1 MPTQSLLAVFSTL
14 VVSLWGAGTLRAQ
27 ADRFARFEPGLIVET
42 GARMGACDVIT
53 FTPDGHYVMA
63 VGDDKVVR
71 IWEHTERGID
81 PRSVGVLRWS
91 IFREQRGNIY
101 ALAISP
107 DKENR
112 LVAVGGLGVRAGAG
126 TVALLDRRTG
136 EVKKALA
143 DPQANEFAVWCVA
156 FSPSG
161 DRIVFGKGDGQVG
174 VWDLK
179 AEAGKDI
186 IRLGRHERSDKSP
199 GNKVRLVAFPSE
211 DQVVS
216 VAEDGQLLQWNVAD
230 PKAAPKVLHRFGT
243 AHLWQARIDPQ
254 RRVIGVISQRDQVK
268 VAVYSLTSGTATTLQ
283 LADGAQPH
291 SLALDAAGERLA
303 VATWTNPL
311 LKEKTGGAQVRI
323 FDLRRPDQ
331 PPQAGPRSN
340 YYMDALAFA
349 PSPPP
354 PLPRGERVDRLAIA
368 GGADHEVTLW
378 DLKKPAAGPISKIV
392 SAGSCL
398 WGAAFSKDGRYV
410 GFLDQVDIY
419 STDVNKRGKGAWR
432 VFDLQK
438 RTWAPPAVPFESVR
452 PIESAGGWKLQF
464 TADPQVW
471 NAVSPSGTAYSLPLD
486 PGADALPRCY
496 TFLPGTVPRVAVG
509 HFWGVSIFELT
520 KDGPRRSRLMHGHQ
534 GEVMAVAP
542 STDGK
547 LLITASR
554 DQTLAAWSLS
564 PWPTQ
569 AELGA
574 RFLARQGKVTVDE
587 VDPGSPAW
595 EAGLAKGDEV
605 TLLAFAGKKVE
616 GGAEAWL
623 ARLQQPVPGKE
634 HYFALKRPG
643 QEKPIQVLTRSMQR
657 PLWQFFPTRGGEW
670 VLWRWRDYF
679 YDSSTNGDSYI
690 GWQVS
695 GDISTTP
702 AFYKA
707 EQFRKQFY
715 RPDKVGALLVGLA
728 APERVSIPDIEP
740 PDVRL
745 QAAAND
751 VKDSDLTVTLT
762 AKARS
767 EHTNHRLERVL
778 LWVNDFQFQTFKAD
792 GVTFEKTV
800 TIPRDKLRRGPN
812 LLTLQCYNRAEV
824 RGEAPAVSV
833 ECSRPLAP
841 PKLFGLLIGVGDYS
855 RAKHRVPDLNA
866 DRDAEAMAELWQEQ
880 KKRYFGETE
889 IQLLVN
895 RKATPQ
901 EILARL
907 QALAQQAKPDDQLVL
922 FLAGHGTAA
931 EEIVKLVEFLR
942 KKRNPSPPDKLPVF
956 TPLPPGSFA
965 FLGPEF
971 NPLQPYDSC
980 LTSQDLYLAIARLPC
995 HKLVLLDTCHSG
1007 TLRVNPV
1014 RELTRDGV
1022 GPVIVTACAPDQQ
1035 AMEYGLLDN
1044 NRSFGLFTMA
1054 VRRAL
1059 TDEFGKADTNKDGKV
1074 DATELVAFIKKRV
1087 PEFVQQLKDYRVEGI
1102 QATDMQLPTDFL
1114 PRLEEKLP
1122 LAAK

>member
-1 MPTQSLLAVFSTL
+1 MAALFLL
-14 VVSLWGAGTLRAQ
+14 VVSGPAHAQ

-53 FTPDGHYVMA
+53 FTPDGRFVMA

-71 IWEHTERGID
+71 IWEHSEQGID
-81 PRSVGVLRWS
+81 VRSVRVLRWS

-101 ALAISP
+101 ALALSP

-112 LVAVGGLGVRAGAG
+112 YVAIGGLGVRAGAG
-126 TVALLDRRTG
+126 TVAVIDRQTG

-156 FSPSG
+156 FSPSS
-161 DRIVFGKGDGQVG
+161 DRVAFGKGDGLVG

-179 AEAGKDI
+179 APAGKDI
-186 IRLGRHERSDKSP
+186 IRLGRHQRSDNTP
-199 GNKVRLVAFPSE
+199 GNKVRLVAFRSD
-211 DQVVS
+211 DQLVS

-230 PKAAPKVLHRFGT
+230 PKAAPKLLHHFGMS
-243 AHLWQARIDPQ
+243 HLWQARIDPE

-268 VAVYSLTSGTATTLQ
+268 AAVYSLATSQATALR
-283 LADGAQPH
+283 LAEGEQPH
-291 SLALDAAGERLA
+291 SLALDATGERLA

-311 LKEKTGGAQVRI
+311 LNEKTGGAQVRI
-323 FDLRRPDQ
+323 YDLRRPDQ

-349 PSPPP
+349 PTPSPA
-354 PLPRGERVDRLAIA
+354 PLPQGERGDRLVIA
-368 GGADHEVTLW
+368 GGADHEVALW
-378 DLKKPAAGPISKIV
+378 NLKKPDAAPISKIV

-398 WGAAFSKDGRYV
+398 WGAAFSKDGRHV

-419 STDVNKRGKGAWR
+419 SNDVNKRGKGAWR
-432 VFDLQK
+432 VFDLQR
-438 RTWAPPAVPFESVR
+438 RTWAPPAVPFEPVR
-452 PIESAGGWKLQF
+452 PLNSAGGWKVQV

-471 NAVSPSGTAYSLPLD
+471 NVISPTGQPFPIPLD
-486 PGADALPRCY
+486 AAADALPRCY
-496 TFLPGTVPRVAVG
+496 TFLPGPVPRIAVG

-534 GEVMAVAP
+534 GEVMAVAA
-542 STDGK
+542 SADGK
-547 LLITASR
+547 SLITASR
-554 DQTLAAWSLS
+554 DQTLAAWSLA
-564 PWPTQ
+564 PWPSQ
-569 AELGA
+569 PELGA
-574 RFLARQGKVTVDE
+574 RFLARQGNVTVVE

-595 EAGLAKGDEV
+595 EAGLAKGDEIA
-605 TLLAFAGKKVE
+605 LLAFAGKKVE
-616 GGAEAWL
+616 GGADAWL

-634 HYFALKRPG
+634 HYFALKRAG
-643 QEKPIQVLTRSMQR
+643 HDKEIQMLTRSMQR

-702 AFYKA
+702 TFYKA

-715 RPDKVGALLVGLA
+715 RPDKVGALLAGLA
-728 APERVSIPDIEP
+728 TPERVSIPDIEP

-745 QAAAND
+745 QAAANE
-751 VKDSDLTVTLT
+751 VKDNDLTVTLT

-767 EHTNHRLERVL
+767 DHANHRLERVL
-778 LWVNDFQFQTFKAD
+778 LWVNDFQFETFKAE
-792 GVTFEKTV
+792 GVAFEKTV

-824 RGEAPAVSV
+824 RGEAPAVMV
-833 ECSRPLAP
+833 ECTRALAA
-841 PKLFGLLIGVGDYS
+841 PKLYGLLIGVGDYS
-855 RAKHRVPDLNA
+855 LAKHRVPDLNA
-866 DRDAEAMAELWQEQ
+866 DRDAETMAELWQGQ

-907 QALAQQAKPDDQLVL
+907 RALGQQAKPDDQLVL

-931 EEIVKLVEFLR
+931 EEIVKLIEFLR
-942 KKRNPSPPDKLPVF
+942 KKSKDKLPVF

-1022 GPVIVTACAPDQQ
+1022 GPVIVTACEPDQQ

-1059 TDEFGKADTNKDGKV
+1059 TDEFDKADINKDGKLE
-1074 DATELVAFIKKRV
+1074 ATELVAFIKKRV

-1102 QATDMQLPTDFL
+1102 QATDAQLPTEFL
-1114 PRLEEKLP
+1114 PRMEEKLP